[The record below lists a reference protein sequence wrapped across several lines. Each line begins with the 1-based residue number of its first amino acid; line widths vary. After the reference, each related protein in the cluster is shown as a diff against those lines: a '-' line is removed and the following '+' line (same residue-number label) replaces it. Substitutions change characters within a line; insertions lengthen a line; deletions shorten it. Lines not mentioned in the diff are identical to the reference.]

1 MNLKTVYQDS
11 ARLPKDCW
19 DAFDRDR
26 NKNLNTAELYGLR
39 LILSA
44 FIKDFEEVYFGVDE
58 AFTHIED
65 VARFNKDCI
74 DILDGYYNIY
84 VFDHYAIKCI
94 WMTNDGAI
102 LLDCYDVNS
111 IDPDGFDDV
120 DLTELPRV
128 LFRLD

>member
-11 ARLPKDCW
+11 ARLPKECW
-19 DAFDRDR
+19 DNFDRDR
-26 NKNLNTAELYGLR
+26 NKNLNIAELYGLR

-44 FIKDFEEVYFGVDE
+44 FVENYETVCFGLDE

-65 VARFNKDCI
+65 VARFNWDCI
-74 DILDGYYNIY
+74 DILDGYYNTY
-84 VFDHYAIKCI
+84 VFDHYAIKCV
-94 WMTNDGAI
+94 WMTNAGAI
-102 LLDCYDVNS
+102 LLDSYDTSSV
-111 IDPDGFDDV
+111 DPDGFDDV

>member
-1 MNLKTVYQDS
+1 MNLETVYQDS
-11 ARLPKDCW
+11 TRLSKDCW
-19 DAFDRDR
+19 DNFDRDR
-26 NKNLNTAELYGLR
+26 NKNLNIAELYGLR

-44 FIKDFEEVYFGVDE
+44 FIKDFEEVYFGADE

-84 VFDHYAIKCI
+84 VFDHYAIKSI
-94 WMTNDGAI
+94 WMTNGGAI

>member
-1 MNLKTVYQDS
+1 MNLETVYQDS
-11 ARLPKDCW
+11 TRLSKDCW
-19 DAFDRDR
+19 GSFDRDR
-26 NKNLNTAELYGLR
+26 NKNLNIAELYGLR

-84 VFDHYAIKCI
+84 VFDHYAIKSI
-94 WMTNDGAI
+94 WMTNGGAV
-102 LLDCYDVNS
+102 LLDCHDVS
-111 IDPDGFDDV
+111 SVDPDGFDDV
-120 DLTELPRV
+120 DFTDLPRV

>member
-1 MNLKTVYQDS
+1 MNLETVYQNS
-11 ARLPKDCW
+11 TRLSKDRW
-19 DAFDRDR
+19 DNFDRDR
-26 NKNLNTAELYGLR
+26 NKNLNIAELYGLR
-39 LILSA
+39 HILSA

-84 VFDHYAIKCI
+84 VFDRYAIKSI
-94 WMTNDGAI
+94 WMTNGGAI
-102 LLDCYDVNS
+102 LLDCYDVS
-111 IDPDGFDDV
+111 SVDPDGFDDV